1 MRGIGE
7 DLRRRREARGITL
20 EEAQAA
26 TKIRGRYLRA
36 LEEGEPEAIPG
47 EVYVKGFLRA
57 YADFLGLDGAAFVE
71 RYKSWKQEVEAE
83 AQAQAAE
90 AGKPGPAPGTAAG
103 AGAVPVGEGS
113 GTEARSGSRPHA
125 ERRRQRRAGA
135 EEGRQG
141 LQAWVWAVA
150 GGGLVLIAAVALR
163 FGRPHGEGGPPPA
176 GREAVSAPSVGGTA
190 PSAGEA
196 SGGGAEAGGTG
207 GGAGAGTGAAV
218 SPAGEGGPAV
228 PVPSAEPEVAVERTR
243 VDNITYEFT
252 VRGAADL
259 RVTAAVTGNCWVRV
273 VADGRVVEEA
283 TLRPGDSRTWTAR
296 DTLVVRAGF
305 PPALGLTVNGRAV
318 EPLPSEEPLWLNF
331 KRAEG
336 VPAPGR

>member
-36 LEEGEPEAIPG
+36 LEEGEPQAIPG

-71 RYKSWKQEVEAE
+71 RYKAWRQEVE

-90 AGKPGPAPGTAAG
+90 PGPAPGTAV
-103 AGAVPVGEGS
+103 GAVAVPAGEGS
-113 GTEARSGSRPHA
+113 GAEARGGSRPHA

-141 LQAWVWAVA
+141 LPAWVWAVA
-150 GGGLVLIAAVALR
+150 GGALILIAAVALR
-163 FGRPHGEGGPPPA
+163 FGRPHGEAGPPPA
-176 GREAVSAPSVGGTA
+176 GREAVSVPSAGGTA
-190 PSAGEA
+190 PSTGEA
-196 SGGGAEAGGTG
+196 SGGSTEAGGTG

-218 SPAGEGGPAV
+218 SPAGAGGPEVLA
-228 PVPSAEPEVAVERTR
+228 PSAEPQVAVERTQ

>member
-26 TKIRGRYLRA
+26 TKIRGRYLKA
-36 LEEGEPEAIPG
+36 LEDGEPQAIPG

-57 YADFLGLDGAAFVE
+57 YAEYLGLDGSEFVE
-71 RYKSWKQEVEAE
+71 RYKAWRREMEAE
-83 AQAQAAE
+83 AQPAA
-90 AGKPGPAPGTAAG
+90 GPGPTPQPAVGAAPA
-103 AGAVPVGEGS
+103 GEGS
-113 GTEARSGSRPHA
+113 GVEARDANRPHA
-125 ERRRQRRAGA
+125 ERRRQGRAGA

-141 LQAWVWAVA
+141 LPAWVWPVA
-150 GGGLVLIAAVALR
+150 GGALILIAAVAFRL
-163 FGRPHGEGGPPPA
+163 GRPHGPAAPPPA
-176 GREAVSAPSVGGTA
+176 GPAAVSGPSAGGAAPST
-190 PSAGEA
+190 GEA
-196 SGGGAEAGGTG
+196 SGGRAEAGGTG
-207 GGAGAGTGAAV
+207 GGAGAESGAAV
-218 SPAGEGGPAV
+218 SPAGTGGPEV
-228 PVPSAEPEVAVERTR
+228 PPPAEPQPLVERTQ
-243 VDNITYEFT
+243 VDNITYEFS

-296 DTLVVRAGF
+296 DTLVVRAGY
-305 PPALGLTVNGRAV
+305 PPALSLAVNGKDL
-318 EPLPSEEPLWLNF
+318 EPLPSQEPLWLNF

-336 VPAPGR
+336 VPPPAR